1 MKLRKLSLSALC
13 LVGALAFA
21 ANAYATTIDMFTSSL
36 TAKDPTQSGRLSRT
50 GIMSDWSST
59 KSFPGF
65 INTGTTYHYTTY
77 VYTPTDLVDA
87 PYIQIDVDSISINTF
102 FSAYAGSYDPTNPS
116 AGYLG
121 DAGASGNF
129 FGIDPIS
136 FQIIIP
142 AGEDLVIVANNTGAS
157 NLGVGDPYTIT
168 VEAFADTEFTDPS
181 PISSSPIPEPSTL
194 VLFGSGLVGLAG
206 AVRRKLLAA

>member
-13 LVGALAFA
+13 LMGALAFA

-36 TAKDPTQSGRLSRT
+36 TDKDPTQLGRLSRSGVT
-50 GIMSDWSST
+50 SDWSST
-59 KSFPGF
+59 KAFPGF
-65 INTGTTYHYTTY
+65 LNTTTTYHYTTY
-77 VYTPTDLVDA
+77 VYTPTDLLDA
-87 PYIQIDVDSISINTF
+87 PFIQIDVDSISANTF

-116 AGYLG
+116 VGYLG
-121 DAGASGNF
+121 DAGQSGNF

-142 AGEDLVIVANNTGAS
+142 AGEDLVIVANNVGAS
-157 NLGVGDPYTIT
+157 NVGVGDPYTIT

-181 PISSSPIPEPSTL
+181 PTSSPIPEPSTL